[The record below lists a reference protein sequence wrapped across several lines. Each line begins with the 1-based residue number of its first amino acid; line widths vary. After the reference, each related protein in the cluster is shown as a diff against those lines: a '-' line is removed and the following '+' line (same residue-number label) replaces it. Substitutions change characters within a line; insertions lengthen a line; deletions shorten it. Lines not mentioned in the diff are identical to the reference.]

1 MLPLRDHSRTNVTPI
16 ITYAIIAINIF
27 VFFLELTGNTEK
39 IFSEFALIPASINWA
54 NYKSLIPFLTS
65 QFLHAGFLHIISN
78 LWFLKIF
85 GDNVEEKFG
94 HIKFLVFYL
103 VCGIAGGLLQYFFS
117 IGSDIPM
124 LGASGAIAGVLGAY
138 LYFFPKHSIET
149 LIPFGLFSQI
159 INLPAKIILI
169 YWFITQLFS
178 GVGSIASS
186 TLGGVAFWAHIGG
199 FAAGYFLAQFFSR
212 FSYKSEEAEEGVLL
226 D

>member
-1 MLPLRDHSRTNVTPI
+1 MLPLRDHNHTNVKPFV
-16 ITYAIIAINIF
+16 TYVIIAVNIF
-27 VFFLELTGNTEK
+27 VFFLELTGNTEE
-39 IFSEFALIPASINWA
+39 IFSQFALIPSAINWM
-54 NYKSLIPFLTS
+54 NYQTLLPFLTS

-117 IGSDIPM
+117 YGSDIPM

-138 LYFFPKHSIET
+138 LYFFPRHTVET
-149 LIPFGLFSQI
+149 LIPFGIFSQI
-159 INLPAKIILI
+159 VNLPAKIILI
-169 YWFITQLFS
+169 YWFVTQLFS
-178 GVGSIASS
+178 GVGSISS
-186 TLGGVAFWAHIGG
+186 SMLGGVAFWAHIGG
-199 FAAGYFLAQFFSR
+199 FAAGYLLASFSSR
-212 FSYKSEEAEEGVLL
+212 INKSSEVEEGVLL